1 MGPGE
6 PMREE
11 ESMTEQ
17 KGVTD
22 REAGLLQRLI
32 FRGAK
37 ARRGAVP
44 EPLRLMA
51 RSSGLLWAGTFFEL
65 CFGRAR
71 RVDANLKSLAS
82 LKTAGLV
89 GCVF

>member
-1 MGPGE
+1 
-6 PMREE
+6 
-11 ESMTEQ
+11 MTKRQ
-17 KGVTD
+17 GVTD
-22 REAGLLQRLI
+22 QEAGLQQRLV

-51 RSSGLLWAGTFFEL
+51 RSSGLMWAASFFEL

-71 RVDANLKSLAS
+71 RLDASLKSLAS
-82 LKTAGLV
+82 LKAAGLV

>member
-1 MGPGE
+1 
-6 PMREE
+6 
-11 ESMTEQ
+11 MTKRQ
-17 KGVTD
+17 GVTD
-22 REAGLLQRLI
+22 QEAGLQQRLV

-51 RSSGLLWAGTFFEL
+51 RSAGLMWAASFFEL

-82 LKTAGLV
+82 LKAAGLV